1 MDLLNSFLDK
11 LKLESTKKLE
21 LSKKYQVLYFEN
33 GQLCKVTPEETE
45 YTYNARFINSDG
57 KLYDLHDINDIDKLP
72 IPSFLRYD
80 IFNGYGITGSLDYF
94 LKMKASLL
102 RTNGLVNESD
112 HLYRRLYLFMAASN
126 NWFLEEDYLCY
137 CKVLLQELRLEE
149 AESEELKIKSY
160 LKQHGIV
167 KDLSLEIANLT
178 IKNCKKYN
186 TDLVQM
192 SAHCS
197 CCEICN
203 KLQGR
208 VYSLSGNSKIFPK
221 LPEVILKTG
230 KVHDGCRHTIAPFF
244 IKYSDTIA
252 DKFGNDVDVIQAST
266 RPYVDDRTEEEKRN
280 YILYTEDKKKR
291 DTQMRDRKE
300 YYRIVY
306 ALPDDAPKSF
316 SAYRRMKRTKTKN
329 FLLLMEKAKE
339 VGIEIILDD

>member
-1 MDLLNSFLDK
+1 MDLLNSFLNK
-11 LKLESTKKLE
+11 LKLESTKKQE
-21 LSKKYQVLYFEN
+21 LSKDSQVLYFEN
-33 GQLCKVTPEETE
+33 GQLCKVTPDGTK

-57 KLYDLHDINDIDKLP
+57 KLYDLHNINDIDKLP
-72 IPSFLRYD
+72 IPSFFRCD

-167 KDLSLEIANLT
+167 KDLSLEIANQT
-178 IKNCKKYN
+178 TKNCKKHN

-208 VYSLSGNSKIFPK
+208 VYSLSGSSKIFPK
-221 LPEVILKTG
+221 LPEVILQTG

-244 IKYSDTIA
+244 IEYSNTIV
-252 DKFGNDVDVIQAST
+252 DKFGNNVDAIQAST
-266 RPYVDDRTEEEKRN
+266 RPYIDDRTEEEKKS

-300 YYRIVY
+300 YYRIVH

-316 SAYRRMKRTKTKN
+316 SAYRRMKRIKTKN
-329 FLLLMEKAKE
+329 FLLLMEKANDF
-339 VGIEIILDD
+339 GIKITYDD